1 MKQIFCT
8 IGPASLNKNFLNSVK
23 KKVSLLRINLSHVGL
38 KELPKTIN
46 FLKKNS
52 KIPICIDTEGAQIR
66 TKVFKEKYYKKN
78 SKIVI
83 KNQINNKDLYFYPD
97 IFNQIKINDIFDIGF
112 EGLKIKITQI
122 KRNSIQSKVISEGV
136 LSSNK
141 GVHLTNR
148 RIKLNYLTEYD
159 FKAIELAKNL
169 GIKNF
174 ALSFTNSLDDVK
186 KFNKLLKNKRKIFKI
201 ESKKA
206 IQNLAKII
214 KEADEFIIDRGDLSK
229 EITIEEI
236 PVIQRYIL
244 KKLNKKRKK
253 VFIAT
258 NLLESMIVNRY
269 PTRAEA
275 NDVYNCLELGSTG
288 LVLAAETAIGR
299 WPSECVD
306 FISKIITK
314 FRKLNN

>member
-1 MKQIFCT
+1 ML
-8 IGPASLNKNFLNSVK
+8 A
-23 KKVSLLRINLSHVGL
+23 

-159 FKAIELAKNL
+159 FKAIELAK
-169 GIKNF
+169 
-174 ALSFTNSLDDVK
+174 T
-186 KFNKLLKNKRKIFKI
+186 
-201 ESKKA
+201 
-206 IQNLAKII
+206 
-214 KEADEFIIDRGDLSK
+214 
-229 EITIEEI
+229 
-236 PVIQRYIL
+236 
-244 KKLNKKRKK
+244 
-253 VFIAT
+253 
-258 NLLESMIVNRY
+258 
-269 PTRAEA
+269 
-275 NDVYNCLELGSTG
+275 
-288 LVLAAETAIGR
+288 
-299 WPSECVD
+299 
-306 FISKIITK
+306 
-314 FRKLNN
+314 

>member
-1 MKQIFCT
+1 M
-8 IGPASLNKNFLNSVK
+8 
-23 KKVSLLRINLSHVGL
+23 
-38 KELPKTIN
+38 
-46 FLKKNS
+46 
-52 KIPICIDTEGAQIR
+52 
-66 TKVFKEKYYKKN
+66 
-78 SKIVI
+78 
-83 KNQINNKDLYFYPD
+83 
-97 IFNQIKINDIFDIGF
+97 
-112 EGLKIKITQI
+112 
-122 KRNSIQSKVISEGV
+122 
-136 LSSNK
+136 
-141 GVHLTNR
+141 
-148 RIKLNYLTEYD
+148 
-159 FKAIELAKNL
+159 
-169 GIKNF
+169 
-174 ALSFTNSLDDVK
+174 SFTNSLDDVK

-206 IQNLAKII
+206 IQNLGKII

-275 NDVYNCLELGSTG
+275 NDIYNCLELGSTG